1 VSERDPRRF
10 DLAVLAGLGAALALG
25 LAIRPPL
32 ELATR
37 PPLEPEASALRLFG
51 WALPSTCWFRL
62 LTGWPCAG
70 CGMTRA
76 VVLALHG
83 ELRAA
88 WQTHPFALPLLAL
101 GAAQAGIRLAGLA
114 GWSRLRRR
122 AADRA
127 FVAALTALLALLLV
141 WWGLRLA
148 GAWAFR

>member
-1 VSERDPRRF
+1 MSERDLRRL

-25 LAIRPPL
+25 LAIQPP
-32 ELATR
+32 R
-37 PPLEPEASALRLFG
+37 EPEANELRLFG

-101 GAAQAGIRLAGLA
+101 GTAQAGIRLAGLA
-114 GWSRLRRR
+114 GWSRPRQR

-127 FVAALTALLALLLV
+127 FVGAFIALLALLLG
-141 WWGLRLA
+141 WWGLRLVGQA
-148 GAWAFR
+148 TFR